1 MKILLTLILCSYTE
15 ATCMP
20 PYQWPETFNST
31 YDCMLAGYKESQ
43 KKMKE
48 IGRKDANK
56 HQIYI
61 KFTCTPSETI

>member
-15 ATCMP
+15 ATCMA

-31 YDCMLAGYKESQ
+31 YDCMMFGYEQSQ
-43 KKMKE
+43 NKMKE
-48 IGRKDANK
+48 IGREDANK

>member
-1 MKILLTLILCSYTE
+1 M
-15 ATCMP
+15 A

-31 YDCMLAGYKESQ
+31 YDCMMFGYEQSQ
-43 KKMKE
+43 NKMKE
-48 IGRKDANK
+48 IGREDANK